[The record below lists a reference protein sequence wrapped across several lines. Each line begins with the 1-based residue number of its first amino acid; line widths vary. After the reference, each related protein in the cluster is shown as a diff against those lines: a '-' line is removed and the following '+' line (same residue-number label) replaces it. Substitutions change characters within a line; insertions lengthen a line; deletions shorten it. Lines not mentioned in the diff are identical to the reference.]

1 MNSVWTG
8 SAALE
13 KYEQDMYVFTEL
25 DNLEYALEKYRLGYM
40 TLNHANR
47 ALRTFRSRCL
57 SPLFRES
64 VLACVR
70 TSGYAPHAEEVV
82 EAALLFT
89 LIEAVC
95 ASHNLSECRCR
106 LERAVSPLSDDIS
119 RVQA

>member
-1 MNSVWTG
+1 MNPGWTG

-82 EAALLFT
+82 EAALLFMPIQA
-89 LIEAVC
+89 LC
-95 ASHNLSECRCR
+95 ASRT
-106 LERAVSPLSDDIS
+106 I
-119 RVQA
+119 